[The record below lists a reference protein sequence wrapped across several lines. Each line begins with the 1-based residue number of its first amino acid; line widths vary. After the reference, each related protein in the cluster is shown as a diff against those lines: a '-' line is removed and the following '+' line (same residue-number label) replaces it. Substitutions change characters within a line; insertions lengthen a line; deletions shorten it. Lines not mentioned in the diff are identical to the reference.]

1 MAGYAI
7 IWIFFVFI
15 ALLFLATTI
24 GYYAARF
31 VFWLRNY
38 WMGR

>member
-1 MAGYAI
+1 MVGYAVR
-7 IWIFFVFI
+7 WVFFIFFG
-15 ALLFLATTI
+15 LLFLATAA

-31 VFWLRNY
+31 FFWLRNY